1 MPMTK
6 WLSGNQS
13 GFCCYWALPPYGR
26 LHLEEWLPSGFV
38 KRGKTYKCVNHNMF
52 LHLWNTH
59 DSWVC
64 KGKPVSQAWLI
75 ETQYPAAYWEPTAIT
90 AKSKST
96 VSRVPSSNATEA
108 QWASNSITSLGC
120 RRFFLIFEP
129 HLSNWWLSH
138 PEKYERQ
145 IRSSCQLLGKN
156 MFQTTNQLLMG
167 WLTDRRSITVD
178 SSGF

>member
-1 MPMTK
+1 MPEGKEHDRNWKVMWETYEKLIEKSWSLNPETSTMAMTK

-38 KRGKTYKCVNHNMF
+38 KRGKSYKCFNHNMF
-52 LHLWNTH
+52 LHLWNTR

-64 KGKPVSQAWLI
+64 KGKTASQAWFM

-96 VSRVPSSNATEA
+96 VFRVPSSNATEA

-120 RRFFLIFEP
+120 RRFFSDLWLP
-129 HLSNWWLSH
+129 HLSNWW
-138 PEKYERQ
+138 
-145 IRSSCQLLGKN
+145 
-156 MFQTTNQLLMG
+156 
-167 WLTDRRSITVD
+167 
-178 SSGF
+178 